1 MTPGKG
7 MRGNA
12 RVLIAG
18 VAQLSRAYNVYSRTN
33 QVPSKVLYTGGGGG
47 GGGGKLRSRGVVRLL
62 R

>member
-1 MTPGKG
+1 

-47 GGGGKLRSRGVVRLL
+47 EGGGELRSRRVVRLL

>member
-7 MRGNA
+7 MRGKA

-18 VAQLSRAYNVYSRTN
+18 VAQLSRAYVYSRTN
-33 QVPSKVLYTGGGGG
+33 QVASKVFHTGGGGG
-47 GGGGKLRSRGVVRLL
+47 GGELRSRRVVRLL

>member
-1 MTPGKG
+1 
-7 MRGNA
+7 MRGKA

-47 GGGGKLRSRGVVRLL
+47 GGGKLRSRGVVRLL